1 MATANTTGAMSAG
14 ARDGQGIPVHA
25 DNIDRPDRQEH
36 AGIVE
41 DSGKGNAAGKKRIII
56 IGAGFGGLRLA
67 RDLNGSDYEVFLIDK
82 HNYHQFQPLMYQV
95 ATARLEPSSISFPL
109 RKVFQH
115 SKNVNIRIAEVLHVD
130 VEHKLLKTSTGDY
143 SYDYLVVAFGCTT
156 NYFGNEHIRANS
168 FPMKSVPQAMALRN
182 RILQTFEDIQVAGPA
197 ELESHLNFVIVG
209 GGPTGVEL
217 AGAMAEMKMNTLP
230 KDYPGVD
237 FSMLKIWLLEGSPH
251 TLNVMSEAAKRK
263 SQQYLEELGVKVMTG
278 TVVEDYDG
286 NTVRLRGG
294 QTIACRN
301 LIWAAGV
308 TGNILPGLP
317 ASCIVRG
324 NRLRTDRFGR
334 VEGLDG
340 VYAVGDIAW
349 MVTPKYPNGH
359 PQLAGVALAQAA
371 NLAKNLKRRLK
382 TRPEAEYEYHNKGTM
397 ATVGKRKAVVDLPGF
412 SFQGFFAWLTWM
424 FVHLMLILSVKNK
437 LFIFLNW
444 MMSYFANDSTL
455 RLMLRADREG

>member
-1 MATANTTGAMSAG
+1 MADGSGIMAVGSGIMAVRGGIAG
-14 ARDGQGIPVHA
+14 R
-25 DNIDRPDRQEH
+25 
-36 AGIVE
+36 AGE
-41 DSGKGNAAGKKRIII
+41 AGGVKRKKIII

-67 RDLNGSDYEVFLIDK
+67 RDLNGSDYEILLIDK

-109 RKVFQH
+109 RKVFQFT
-115 SKNVNIRIAEVLHVD
+115 KNVNIRVAEVQHVD
-130 VEHKLLKTSTGDY
+130 VSHKMIKTNIGDY
-143 SYDYLVVAFGCTT
+143 EYDQLVVAFGCTT
-156 NYFGNEHIRANS
+156 NYFGNARIQANA

-182 RILQTFEDIQVAGPA
+182 RILQTFEDILMVDPQ
-197 ELESHLNFVIVG
+197 ELQSHLNFVIVG

-217 AGAMAEMKMNTLP
+217 AGAMAEMKMNVLP

-237 FSMLKIWLLEGSPH
+237 FSMLNIYLLEGSPN
-251 TLNVMSEAAKRK
+251 TLNAMSEPSRK
-263 SQQYLEELGVKVMTG
+263 KSREYLEAFGVKVMTG

-286 NTVRLRGG
+286 HTVRLKNG
-294 QTIACRN
+294 QTIACKN

-308 TGNILPGLP
+308 TGNILEGIP

-324 NRLRTDRFGR
+324 NRLKANRHCE

-340 VYAVGDIAW
+340 VYALGDIAW
-349 MVTPKYPNGH
+349 IPTPKYPTGQ
-359 PQLAGVALAQAA
+359 PQLAGVALSQAA
-371 NLAKNLKRRLK
+371 FLANNLKRAAKGHPLL
-382 TRPEAEYEYHNKGTM
+382 EYEYKNKGTM

-455 RLMLRADREG
+455 RLMLKADREG